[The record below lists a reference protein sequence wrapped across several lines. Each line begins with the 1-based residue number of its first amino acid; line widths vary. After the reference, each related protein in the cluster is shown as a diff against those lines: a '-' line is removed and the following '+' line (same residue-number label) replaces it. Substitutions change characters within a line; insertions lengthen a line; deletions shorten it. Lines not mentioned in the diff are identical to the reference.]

1 MTRLQRTQVYLDPD
15 VSEALDRLARR
26 RRTTRSDL
34 IRLATRQ
41 YIEEQ
46 GLARPGS
53 ILELAGL
60 GHSGLHDVSERHDK
74 YLVEDKLNKMRP

>member
-1 MTRLQRTQVYLDPD
+1 VRLQRTQVYLDQE

-26 RRTTRSDL
+26 RGTTRSDL

-41 YIEEQ
+41 FVEQEEV
-46 GLARPGS
+46 ARPGS

-60 GHSGLHDVSERHDK
+60 GHGGQADVSERHDD
-74 YLVEDKLNKMRP
+74 YLVEYKLGTMRP